1 MCNTTGTNHLR
12 RWCRMGKAHK
22 ARKVPTRSERVYVK
36 RFLRGDWAG
45 LDVCRNSKC
54 DGRCDKWHQ

>member
-1 MCNTTGTNHLR
+1 
-12 RWCRMGKAHK
+12 MGKAHK